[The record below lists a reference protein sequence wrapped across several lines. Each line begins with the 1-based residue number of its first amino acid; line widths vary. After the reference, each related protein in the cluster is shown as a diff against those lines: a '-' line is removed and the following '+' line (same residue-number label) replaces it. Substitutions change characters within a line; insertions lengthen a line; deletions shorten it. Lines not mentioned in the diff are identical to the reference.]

1 MIWNMAPEEWDTVIK
16 VHLYGTFN
24 CTRPASA
31 LMREQRSG
39 RIINMISTSGLF
51 GNPGQANY
59 SAAKGGILGFT
70 RACALA
76 LGRYGV
82 TVNAVAPSA
91 ATRMTKSVPEERLR
105 ELMKTRFPGADVDA
119 LTIDEIYDQV
129 LGRPEDVP
137 PIIVFLAT
145 DAAADINGQVFFASD
160 GRITIYA
167 PVTEM
172 RTIYKQGQ
180 WTQEELATIVPSV
193 LAAGVVNPAP
203 KQ

>member
-1 MIWNMAPEEWDTVIK
+1 
-16 VHLYGTFN
+16 
-24 CTRPASA
+24 
-31 LMREQRSG
+31 
-39 RIINMISTSGLF
+39 MISTSGLF

-129 LGRPEDVP
+129 LGKPEDVP

-160 GRITIYA
+160 GRITF
-167 PVTEM
+167 M
-172 RTIYKQGQ
+172 H
-180 WTQEELATIVPSV
+180 L
-193 LAAGVVNPAP
+193 
-203 KQ
+203 